1 MQDRPDK
8 LALLGAIARFLER
21 DVRPALKDPGLG
33 FRALIAAHLATTLAA
48 EIQAEDDLEASE
60 LARLCA
66 LLPDL
71 AGPDE
76 QPEGPANAES
86 RPLWTETRAGRRRE
100 RLRLRRELARRIRD
114 RVLDEEQK
122 ARAFA
127 HVMQTLREDLRVYH
141 RKFDTSPDAD

>member
-60 LARLCA
+60 LARLRA
-66 LLPDL
+66 LLPDA
-71 AGPDE
+71 AGAHEEP
-76 QPEGPANAES
+76 
-86 RPLWTETRAGRRRE
+86 ETRAGRRRE
-100 RLRLRRELARRIRD
+100 RLRLRRELARRIKD
-114 RVLDEEQK
+114 RVLDEGQR

-127 HVMQTLREDLRVYH
+127 HVMQTLREDLRVYN